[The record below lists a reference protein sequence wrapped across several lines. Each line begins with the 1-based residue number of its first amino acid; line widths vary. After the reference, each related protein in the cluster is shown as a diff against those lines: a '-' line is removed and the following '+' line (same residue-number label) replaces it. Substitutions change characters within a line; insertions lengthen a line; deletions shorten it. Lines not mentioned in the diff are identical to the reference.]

1 MALLNY
7 ALTYE
12 EVSGFLD
19 KNPNQDGSLGDY
31 GKLIFTGDGH
41 IITHGVD
48 YTPLFNQSKH
58 GKGLVTSPAADAP
71 LSLLTSNNNW
81 VKIETNLGTE
91 NNPVNI
97 NNIPNI
103 DYVHKYMN
111 TQLSAVDVMRFK
123 GTIEYNDKEQKYYT
137 NDVEGFPTEC
147 EVGDT
152 YRIGTDGNYAEKKG
166 EPGDLLICRA
176 DGKIAGTVN
185 SLNKGTYWTVIQ
197 TNIDGKS
204 ELKINGSTGIV
215 FYGTGPVN
223 GGIYAPIESGRVGQV
238 LYATAGNGSSVPV
251 WGDLPLVTKTIS
263 GMVPK
268 ILDSGTAA
276 STGNLI
282 LVGNTSGDG
291 SAEWRQL
298 PVGVDTWRG
307 IKVNGIEVF
316 GTSATA
322 ANVLEF
328 INHINDENDTIAD
341 SAFVVS
347 EDKKISL
354 QVQYPYASPYI
365 SEDSKGNGGLM
376 SAEDKA
382 KLNALSLDNY
392 REILVNEQSID
403 KKDENGAITKR
414 RSLNIMPSEEIHVIV
429 DDTKTD
435 DVYEIGFGLMWYNI
449 SANSGNGAY
458 EYV

>member
-41 IITHGVD
+41 IITHGTD
-48 YTPLFNQSKH
+48 YTPLFNQAKH
-58 GKGLVTSPAADAP
+58 RKGLVASPVVGTP

-91 NNPVNI
+91 DNPVNI

-103 DYVHKYMN
+103 NYVHEYMN

-123 GTIEYNDKEQKYYT
+123 GVIEYKEQKYYT
-137 NDVEGFPTEC
+137 NDEEGFPKEC

-166 EPGDLLICRA
+166 EPGDLLICTA
-176 DGKIAGTVN
+176 DGKVEGDVK
-185 SLNKGTYWTVIQ
+185 SLNQGKYWMIVQ
-197 TNIDGKS
+197 TNIAGKS

-223 GGIYAPIESGRVGQV
+223 GGIYAPVSSGSVGQV

-251 WGDLPLVTKTIS
+251 WGNLPLVNNTDA
-263 GMVPK
+263 GMVPN
-268 ILDSGTAA
+268 ISDSGIAA

-298 PVGVDTWRG
+298 SVGVDTWRS
-307 IKVNGIEVF
+307 IKVNGNEIF
-316 GTSATA
+316 GTSTTATDI
-322 ANVLEF
+322 LEF
-328 INHINDENDTIAD
+328 INFEGNKNDDTIAK
-341 SAFVVS
+341 SAFMVS
-347 EDKKISL
+347 DDNKISL
-354 QVQYPYASPYI
+354 QIQYPYASPYI
-365 SEDSKGNGGLM
+365 SEESKGNGGLM
-376 SAEDKA
+376 SSEDKA

-392 REILVNEQSID
+392 REILVNGNSID
-403 KKDENGAITKR
+403 EKDEQGNITQR
-414 RSLNIMPSEEIHVIV
+414 RSLNIIPSKEIHVVV
-429 DDTKTD
+429 DDENTPG
-435 DVYEIGFGLMWYNI
+435 VYEVGFGLMWYNI
-449 SANSGNGAY
+449 SANSGKGAY
-458 EYV
+458 EHV